1 MTDAPPLFRKEFPD
15 FDPATLPSIP
25 AGFEDVSW
33 HNDSCPSFLN
43 EAAGL
48 IIFVDF
54 DNPAVRENPDTKR
67 FCLNVWET
75 GNTNESLAYS
85 DDWQDILAAIE
96 GRSKPE
102 VKPDDPRRVVLN
114 YHSDFLHGTRRYYFV
129 SIACQIGAD
138 LLPLIMY
145 AEGKGES
152 VVTPQYTNRK
162 EADRAV
168 KAFAKASGLPLVDGL
183 YRGSYG
189 KPLKRV
195 SN

>member
-1 MTDAPPLFRKEFPD
+1 MTDAIPLFQKEFPD

-54 DNPAVRENPDTKR
+54 ANPAVRENPDTKR
-67 FCLNVWET
+67 FCLNVWEN

-85 DDWQDILAAIE
+85 DDWQDILAAID

-102 VKPDDPRRVVLN
+102 AKPDDPRRVVLN
-114 YHSDFLHGTRRYYFV
+114 YNSDFLHGTRRYYFV

-183 YRGSYG
+183 YRGYYG